1 MSTVLQFLCNE
12 RMYLYTVGK
21 LPVGGNC
28 FMISVAF
35 ACWENLKS
43 RCYLLETENRS
54 ESTSKDSRLCSD
66 LQADQV
72 EERGGKKREKMLQRR
87 SSALVL
93 LLTLQFAA
101 GSWAHPCETPERK
114 CDFVCDCSDCSD
126 EQNCGYSGKGFEC
139 DFEEAGMC
147 GWTDQSLNAAV
158 YSWERRQRG
167 GDTLPDSGPSS
178 DYTTG
183 TATGWFMGVS
193 SVTTKSLSSAVLMSP
208 EMKQSSP
215 TCRLRLRYFLWDSGH
230 AGLGSTPLW
239 ASILGKDSREALVWR
254 PEATSVR
261 GWREASI
268 FLGRIPTTF
277 QIHLHSQRSEGR
289 RGDVAVDQLEFL
301 DCAPPLPLP
310 GEGCPAGMVKCKGE
324 SCVGLQQVCDGSD
337 DCGDGTDEENCE
349 SYRRCDFEAGLCD
362 WDLTSLS
369 SLKWVRTNQESISV
383 SDPLKGPGRDHSNN
397 TVTGHFLYVTVP
409 DGGLKMDWAA
419 FQSPRLEPTNSSHP
433 CKMVMYTHQFGP
445 RSGGLTV
452 LVADSAIYPVWERGG
467 ALGDVW
473 VKAEVE
479 IVTNSTFQIVI
490 MAAVRDFAYGGI
502 AVDSIVLSPECHLS
516 SVNNTWAKFPEPP
529 KHPCTVP
536 DKMCDFH
543 GDCAEAEDEAKCG
556 DFSYSEGSS
565 GWTDSSIG
573 SQGWVLHE
581 NSTSKEEYL
590 YVADAPG
597 QQLTEAQT
605 RTPLLGPSGPACT
618 LSFDFALTGTPDHI
632 GELSVRVIDSLLGMR
647 PKLWEFSGKTGTGEG
662 EWKHVDVPIGVRK
675 HRFQLAFEARAVKLC
690 PCAKIK
696 VKNVHFVSCH
706 ANYHPSSPTGLSC
719 NFEDGLCG
727 WYQDN
732 SDNFDWTAIDGMDHT
747 IGIGRS
753 LVVDMW
759 SPSLRGA
766 FGRLVSFTQLPSST
780 DHCLSFFYKL
790 YGPNTGALNVKLLD
804 NTGYETVL
812 WTRSAAHGNT
822 WHEAHCPVPH
832 QLTNFRL
839 MFEAVRSGFD
849 GRVAI
854 DDVAFVDRPCTVPRM
869 CSFEGQRCGYSSS
882 GNVHWLH
889 RSGHTATKTG
899 PKTDHTL
906 ETELGFYM
914 MVNTGADILPSGRAS
929 VLASP
934 VRQGNAKTECVHFWY
949 YMGGVNPGS
958 LTLYMKPSKGERVK
972 IFSGSLNQ
980 GDVWRHGNG
989 NISSAREDWQLEFEV
1004 VGVGGKDTHI
1014 AVDDI
1019 VISAHPCED
1028 QGSKCS
1034 LEKGMCSW
1042 SNTQNVKVDTLDW
1055 ELTSPEAERH
1065 YSTPPEDHSL
1075 GTEKG
1080 HFLFFPSSNR
1090 TAANQNAQLQSPHLP
1105 PTKGTCLKFW
1115 IYKPFSSD
1123 GQLKVWR
1130 LSEGNLHQLLV
1141 VSELGGPWT
1150 RFDVSIT
1157 STEEYQIVFEGIK
1170 GTSGVIA
1177 LDDIE
1182 YTVGVNC
1189 ANEVTD
1195 TLPKKRDDGG
1205 GIAASVIVVL
1215 LLIGT
1220 LIALLVFYLR
1230 TQQRVKAST
1239 GPSSSSSSS
1248 AVHGFSNEIYEPD
1261 LTQDR
1266 VMVVPV
1272 QNHPMAAGFNNVSVS
1287 ADVREV
1293 EVA

>member
-1 MSTVLQFLCNE
+1 M
-12 RMYLYTVGK
+12 
-21 LPVGGNC
+21 
-28 FMISVAF
+28 
-35 ACWENLKS
+35 
-43 RCYLLETENRS
+43 LLW
-54 ESTSKDSRLCSD
+54 
-66 LQADQV
+66 
-72 EERGGKKREKMLQRR
+72 R

-93 LLTLQFAA
+93 LLTLQFVA
-101 GSWAHPCETPERK
+101 GSWAHRCSSPDKK

-126 EQNCGYSGKGFEC
+126 EQECGYSGKGFEC

-193 SVTTKSLSSAVLMSP
+193 AVAKESLSTAVLISP

-239 ASILGKDSREALVWR
+239 ASIIRQGSREAVVWR
-254 PEATSVR
+254 PEVTSVR
-261 GWREASI
+261 GWREATV

-277 QIHLHSQRSEGR
+277 RIHLSSQRSEGR

-301 DCAPPLPLP
+301 DCALPLPLP
-310 GEGCPAGMVKCKGE
+310 GKECPKGMVECRRDG
-324 SCVGLQQVCDGSD
+324 CVEQKQVCDGSD

-349 SYRRCDFEAGLCD
+349 GYRRCDFEEDLCD
-362 WDLTSLS
+362 WDLKSISPLI
-369 SLKWVRTNQESISV
+369 WVRTNQENISV

-397 TVTGHFLYVTVP
+397 SATGHFLYVTVP
-409 DGGLKMDWAA
+409 DGGLTADWAA
-419 FQSPRLEPTNSSHP
+419 FQSPRLQPTNSSHP

-452 LVADSAIYPVWERGG
+452 LVADRVIYPVWERGG

-479 IVTNSTFQIVI
+479 IVTNSTFQIVM
-490 MAAVRDFAYGGI
+490 MAAIRDFAYGGI
-502 AVDSIVLSPECHLS
+502 AVDSIVLSPECRLS
-516 SVNNTWAKFPEPP
+516 PANDTWATFPKPP
-529 KHPCTVP
+529 KHPCTDEP
-536 DKMCDFH
+536 DKMCDFQF
-543 GDCAEAEDEAKCG
+543 DCKGAEDEAKCG
-556 DFSYSEGSS
+556 DFSYTDGSS
-565 GWTDSSIG
+565 GWTDASIG
-573 SQGWVLHE
+573 SQGWVLHA
-581 NSTSKEEYL
+581 NFTSKEEYL
-590 YVADAPG
+590 YVAKAPG
-597 QQLTEAQT
+597 QQLTEART
-605 RTPLLGPSGPACT
+605 LTPLLGPSGPACT
-618 LSFDFALTGTPDHI
+618 LSFDFALTGNPDHI
-632 GELSVRVIDSLLGMR
+632 GELSVRVIDSLLGAR
-647 PKLWEFSGKTGTGEG
+647 PKLWEFSGKTGTEEG
-662 EWKHVDVPIGVRK
+662 AWQHVDLPIGARK
-675 HRFQLAFEARAVKLC
+675 DRFQLAFEARAVKLC

-696 VKNVHFVSCH
+696 VTNVHFGICH
-706 ANYHPSSPTGLSC
+706 ADYFPSSPTGLSC

-732 SDNFDWTAIDGMDHT
+732 SDNFDWGVINGMDHT

-766 FGRLVSFTQLPSST
+766 FGRLVSFTQSPGAT
-780 DHCLSFFYKL
+780 DQCLSFYYKL

-804 NTGYETVL
+804 KDGYETVL
-812 WTRSAAHGNT
+812 WTRSAAHGNV

-849 GRVAI
+849 GRIAI
-854 DDVAFVDRPCTVPRM
+854 DDVTFVRRPCTVPRM

-882 GNVHWLH
+882 GRVQWPH
-889 RSGHTATKTG
+889 RNGLSATVTG

-914 MVNTGADILPSGRAS
+914 MANTGANILPAGGTT
-929 VLASP
+929 VLTSP
-934 VRQGNAKTECVHFWY
+934 VRQGTAKTECVSFWY
-949 YMGGVNPGS
+949 HMGGENPGS
-958 LTLYMKPSKGERVK
+958 LTLYMKPVKGERVK
-972 IFSGSLNQ
+972 IFSDSLNQ

-989 NISSAREDWQLEFEV
+989 NISSALVDWQLEFEA
-1004 VGVGGKDTHI
+1004 VGAGGKDTHV

-1019 VISAHPCED
+1019 SLSAHPCED
-1028 QGSKCS
+1028 RGSKCS
-1034 LEKGMCSW
+1034 LERGMCSW
-1042 SNTQNVKVDTLDW
+1042 SNTQNVKVDELDW
-1055 ELTSPEAERH
+1055 ELTSQEAEKH
-1065 YSTPPEDHSL
+1065 YPTPPEDHSL

-1090 TAANQNAQLQSPHLP
+1090 TAANQKAHLLSPHLP

-1115 IYKPFSSD
+1115 AYKPYSSD
-1123 GQLKVWR
+1123 SELRVWR
-1130 LSEGNLHQLLV
+1130 LSKGGLLHQLLV
-1141 VSELGGPWT
+1141 VSELGAPWK
-1150 RFDVSIT
+1150 RFDVNIT
-1157 STEEYQIVFEGIK
+1157 STEEYQIVLEGIK
-1170 GTSGVIA
+1170 GSSGVIA

-1189 ANEVTD
+1189 ANKVTD
-1195 TLPKKRDDGG
+1195 LTSPTRDDSG

-1215 LLIGT
+1215 LLIAT
-1220 LIALLVFYLR
+1220 LIALLIYYLR
-1230 TQQRVKAST
+1230 IQQRINAMT
-1239 GPSSSSSSS
+1239 GPSSSPPSSSS
-1248 AVHGFSNEIYEPD
+1248 AGFSNDIYEPD
-1261 LTQDR
+1261 LTQDHVR
-1266 VMVVPV
+1266 IPPT
-1272 QNHPMAAGFNNVSVS
+1272 QNHPMAAGFNVVDVSE
-1287 ADVREV
+1287 DFREM

>member
-1 MSTVLQFLCNE
+1 ME
-12 RMYLYTVGK
+12 K
-21 LPVGGNC
+21 
-28 FMISVAF
+28 
-35 ACWENLKS
+35 
-43 RCYLLETENRS
+43 RS
-54 ESTSKDSRLCSD
+54 ESTSKDSPGYVQGFTLIRWK
-66 LQADQV
+66 
-72 EERGGKKREKMLQRR
+72 RGKEKMLHLR
-87 SSALVL
+87 SSALIL
-93 LLTLQFAA
+93 LLSLQFVA
-101 GSWAHPCETPERK
+101 SYWALPCQAPERK

-126 EQNCGYSGKGFEC
+126 EQDCGYRGKGFEC

-147 GWTDQSLNAAV
+147 GWTDQSLNTAV
-158 YSWERRQRG
+158 YSWEKRQRG
-167 GDTLPDSGPSS
+167 DTLHDSGPSS

-183 TATGWFMGVS
+183 TATGSFMGVS
-193 SVTTKSLSSAVLMSP
+193 AVRTESVSTAVLISP

-215 TCRLRLRYFLWDSGH
+215 TCRFRLRYFLWDSGH
-230 AGLGSTPLW
+230 TGLGSTPLW
-239 ASILGKDSREALVWR
+239 ASVLHQDSLEAVVWR

-261 GWREASI
+261 GWREATI

-277 QIHLHSQRSEGR
+277 RIRLYSQRSDGR

-301 DCAPPLPLP
+301 DCALPLPLP
-310 GEGCPAGMVKCKGE
+310 GKECPAEMMECRREGCVE
-324 SCVGLQQVCDGSD
+324 RRQVCDGSD
-337 DCGDGTDEENCE
+337 DCGDGTDEEGCGE
-349 SYRRCDFEAGLCD
+349 YRLCDFEEGLCD

-369 SLKWVRTNQESISV
+369 RLKWVRTNQENISIT
-383 SDPLKGPGRDHSNN
+383 DPLKGPGRDHSNN
-397 TVTGHFLYVTVP
+397 SATGHFLYVTVP
-409 DGGLKMDWAA
+409 DGGLTNDWAA

-452 LVADSAIYPVWERGG
+452 LVADRSIYPVWERAG

-490 MAAVRDFAYGGI
+490 MAAVRDFTYGGI
-502 AVDSIVLSPECHLS
+502 AVDSIVLSPECRLS
-516 SVNNTWAKFPEPP
+516 SENNTWANFPKPP
-529 KHPCTVP
+529 KHPCTEP
-536 DKMCDFH
+536 DKMCDFNR
-543 GDCAEAEDEAKCG
+543 DCAGAEDEAKCG
-556 DFSYSEGSS
+556 DFSYTEGSS

-573 SQGWVLHE
+573 SQGWVLYE
-581 NSTSKEEYL
+581 NSTSKEDYL
-590 YVADAPG
+590 YVAEAPG
-597 QQLTEAQT
+597 QQLTDAQT

-618 LSFDFALTGTPDHI
+618 LSFDFALTGNPDHI
-632 GELSVRVIDSLLGMR
+632 GELSVRVIDSLLGVL

-662 EWKHVDVPIGVRK
+662 AWQHVNVPIGVRK

-696 VKNVHFVSCH
+696 VKNVRFVNCH
-706 ANYHPSSPTGLSC
+706 ADYFPSSPTALSC

-732 SDNFDWTAIDGMDHT
+732 SDNFDWTLLDGMDHT

-759 SPSLRGA
+759 SPSLRGV
-766 FGRLVSFTQLPSST
+766 FGRLVSFTQLPAPT
-780 DHCLSFFYKL
+780 DYCLSFFYKL

-804 NTGYETVL
+804 NSGYESVL
-812 WTRSAAHGNT
+812 WTRSGAHGNV

-832 QLTNFRL
+832 QLTNFQL

-854 DDVAFVDRPCTVPRM
+854 DDVAFVGRPCTVPRM

-882 GNVHWLH
+882 GKVHWLH
-889 RSGHTATKTG
+889 RSGNTATTPG

-914 MVNTGADILPSGRAS
+914 MANTGANILPSGGTA
-929 VLASP
+929 VLTSP
-934 VRQGNAKTECVHFWY
+934 VRKGTAKTECVHFWY
-949 YMGGVNPGS
+949 HMGGVNPGS
-958 LTLYMKPSKGERVK
+958 LTLYMKPVKGERVK
-972 IFSGSLNQ
+972 IFSDSLNQ
-980 GDVWRHGNG
+980 GDVWRHGNS
-989 NISSAREDWQLEFEV
+989 NISSALVDWQLEFEV
-1004 VGVGGKDTHI
+1004 VGAGGKDTHI

-1019 VISAHPCED
+1019 FLSAHPCED

-1034 LEKGMCSW
+1034 LERGMCSW
-1042 SNTQNVKVDTLDW
+1042 SNTQNIKVDKLDW
-1055 ELTSPEAERH
+1055 ELTSQEAERH
-1065 YSTPPEDHSL
+1065 YSTPHEDHTL
-1075 GTEKG
+1075 GTERG

-1090 TAANQNAQLQSPHLP
+1090 TAANQNAQLLSPHLP

-1115 IYKPFSSD
+1115 AYKPYSSD
-1123 GQLKVWR
+1123 SELRVWS
-1130 LSEGNLHQLLV
+1130 LTEGRLHQLLV
-1141 VSELGGPWT
+1141 VSELGGPWK
-1150 RFDVSIT
+1150 RFDVNIT

-1170 GTSGVIA
+1170 GTSGVVA

-1189 ANEVTD
+1189 ANKVTD
-1195 TLPKKRDDGG
+1195 ALTTSPNGDNAGG
-1205 GIAASVIVVL
+1205 TAASVIVVL

-1220 LIALLVFYLR
+1220 LIALLIYYLR
-1230 TQQRVKAST
+1230 TRQRIKAVT
-1239 GPSSSSSSS
+1239 GPSTSSSSPG
-1248 AVHGFSNEIYEPD
+1248 VGFHNETYEPEF
-1261 LTQDR
+1261 TQDN
-1266 VMVVPV
+1266 VMVPPA

-1287 ADVREV
+1287 ADVREM